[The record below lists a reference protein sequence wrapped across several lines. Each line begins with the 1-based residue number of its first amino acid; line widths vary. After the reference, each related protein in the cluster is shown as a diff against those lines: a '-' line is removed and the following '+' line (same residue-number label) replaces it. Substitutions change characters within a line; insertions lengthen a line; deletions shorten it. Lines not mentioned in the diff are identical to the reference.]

1 MTSLIRRAWRSA
13 GDRGASAV
21 EYGLM
26 VTAVA
31 ALIVLVVF
39 GFGSMV
45 QNTFGKTTDCIQQ
58 LGHNTP
64 AYPNCPTRT
73 TP

>member
-1 MTSLIRRAWRSA
+1 MTSRIRRAWPSA

-26 VTAVA
+26 VSAVA
-31 ALIVLVVF
+31 ALIVAVVF
-39 GFGSMV
+39 GFGSMI
-45 QNTFGKTTDCIQQ
+45 QNTFGKTTNCIQQ
-58 LGHNTP
+58 LGHDTP
-64 AYPNCPTRT
+64 AYPNCPAPS